1 MFADCLLCL
10 KTDCK
15 GSQCHTFLTPLFH
28 TLFAKELREGFKKK
42 KIQNVNFFQ
51 KGGGGVDPKVYIF
64 EIFNFGK
71 FQVSKWA
78 SGMKRLFKVS
88 FKN

>member
-1 MFADCLLCL
+1 MVNVVMKRFYLLHL
-10 KTDCK
+10 GGRGQDQ
-15 GSQCHTFLTPLFH
+15 GQ
-28 TLFAKELREGFKKK
+28 EQVREAVIKK
-42 KIQNVNFFQ
+42 KIQNVNFFL
-51 KGGGGVDPKVYIF
+51 KGGGVDPKVYIF
-64 EIFNFGK
+64 EILNFGK

>member
-1 MFADCLLCL
+1 MKNMINQLI
-10 KTDCK
+10 
-15 GSQCHTFLTPLFH
+15 
-28 TLFAKELREGFKKK
+28 REAVIKKN
-42 KIQNVNFFQ
+42 QNVNFFQ

-64 EIFNFGK
+64 EISNFGK

-78 SGMKRLFKVS
+78 SGVKRLLKVS